1 MRVNEFM
8 LNLHKRFMDDKDVVE
23 ATATKYIKNLYLL
36 NNKQP
41 FTNLAFLKKVSNI
54 NDRIKPYATS
64 TKKGLITAVV
74 GGLSFEKN
82 KPSYK
87 RTYQYWNEKLHEFQL
102 ELDGKKGEMSLK
114 QEKNWE
120 KWEYVEGKRKELEEE
135 VKEFCGNKLIT
146 RKQFNRLLQYIVL
159 SLYTCIA
166 PRRNKDYQEMYV
178 IKKHTDKRDKTQ
190 NYYDYENKQFIFNVY
205 KTSKKYGQQKIDISN
220 NKELVYAIECY
231 LKHHPLKKK
240 RMSRNTHFRFL
251 VNSDGSPLPSVNS
264 MTRLLNRALEKNIGS
279 SMLRHIYLTSK
290 YKDVNKEMVNDA
302 SNMAHS
308 LGEQKNYILEKQK
321 PDVKLPFY

>member
-1 MRVNEFM
+1 MRVNDFM
-8 LNLHKRFMDDKDVVE
+8 LNLHKRFMDEKDVVE

-36 NNKQP
+36 NNKAP
-41 FTNLAFLKKVSNI
+41 FTNLAFLKKVSDI
-54 NDRIKPYATS
+54 NDRIQPYATS
-64 TKKGLITAVV
+64 TKKGLVISIVA
-74 GGLSFEKN
+74 GLSFEKN

-87 RTYQYWNEKLHEFQL
+87 RTYQYWNEKLHELQL

-120 KWEYVEGKRKELEEE
+120 KWEYVEEKRNELEEE
-135 VKEFCGNKLIT
+135 VKKFCGNKLIT
-146 RKQFNRLLQYIVL
+146 RKQYNRLLQYVVL

-166 PRRNKDYQEMYV
+166 PRRNKDYQEAFV
-178 IKKHTDKRDKTQ
+178 IKKYTDKKDNTK
-190 NYYDYENKQFIFNVY
+190 NYYDYENKTFVFNVY

-220 NKELVYAIECY
+220 NEKLVYAIECY

-240 RMSRNTHFRFL
+240 RMSRNTEFRFL

-264 MTRLLNRALEKNIGS
+264 MTRILNRALEKNIGS

-290 YKDVNKEMVNDA
+290 YKDVNKQMEKDA

-308 LGEQKNYILEKQK
+308 IGEQKNYILEKK
-321 PDVKLPFY
+321 E